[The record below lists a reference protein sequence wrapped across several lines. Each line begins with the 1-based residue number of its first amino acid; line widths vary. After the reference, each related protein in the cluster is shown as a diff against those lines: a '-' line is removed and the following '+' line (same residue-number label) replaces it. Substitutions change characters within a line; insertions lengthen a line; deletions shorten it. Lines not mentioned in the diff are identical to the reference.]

1 MISANAAMPGS
12 YDHLQVALSVLIA
25 ISASYAALDLA
36 GRVTAASGGAR
47 SAWLTGGASAMG
59 IGIWSMHF
67 TGMLAFSLPVPVGYQ
82 WPTVLLSLVAAILAS
97 AFALYVVSRQ
107 KLGLARALT
116 GSLVMGG
123 GIAAMHYIGMA
134 AMRLAAVARF
144 APLLVTLS
152 VVLAIVFSFAAL
164 MLAFDLREETRWTP
178 SRKIA
183 SASVMGTAVSAMH
196 YTGMASASFI
206 PLPVSPDLSLAVS
219 ISALGTVGIGSV
231 TLMVLGLA
239 VFMCS
244 VDRRLAAQTN
254 ELERRVI
261 ERTSQ
266 LTAANDA
273 LTDSEERFRKLVEAL
288 PDAILVHSEEKIVF
302 INPFGTKLL
311 GAQQAEQ
318 LIGKDISEIH
328 HPDYL
333 AAVRRRMRDC
343 HQTGVASPP
352 MEHVL
357 ISLDGSFVQVE
368 STAIPIP
375 WEGSTTIEVVI
386 RDIRERKRTEEEREE
401 KFHQIADNIQ
411 EIFWMVD
418 APTKQ
423 AVYVNPAFEQI
434 TGRTCASLQE
444 APLSYREIIHPDD
457 RARVLSQ
464 LDEAQ
469 RTGKFDE
476 HFRITRADGIIRWV
490 GAQGFPIRD
499 AQGNIYRL
507 AGVVQDITERK
518 QAEEALLRLAAI
530 VESTDDAI
538 ISKDLNGVITS
549 WNAAAQRIF
558 GYTEGEAV
566 GQPIAI
572 IIPPELLNEETRILR
587 RLRAG
592 EHIQHYETTR
602 VTQQGK
608 RVDVS
613 LTISPMKDSEGRVV
627 GVSKIA
633 RDITERKRAEEALQR
648 SEAEAQARA
657 EELAVILDAVP
668 GMALI
673 ARDPACRKI
682 TGSRVAYELLRLPYG
697 ANISKSAPEGERPSN
712 FRIIKDGRE
721 LSPRELPVQKAA
733 ATGQEVRDSEITLV
747 FDDGR
752 SRDIFGNAVPLLD
765 QKGEVRGAV
774 GVFVDITERKR
785 AEEALR
791 ESEDRYRDLVEHS
804 QDLLCTHD
812 LEGKLLSCNPAP
824 ARILG
829 YEVAEMLEIPMRELI
844 VPEFREQF
852 DQYLARV
859 KTNGA
864 DKGVMAVITR
874 TGERKIWEYNNTL
887 RTEGVPSPIVRGMA
901 HDITERK
908 KAEREL
914 RASEERFRQL
924 AENIREAFYLTDAKS
939 YRLLYVSPA
948 YEQVWG
954 RTCQSLYEAPDSF
967 LDAIHPDDR
976 EAVRQAFV
984 NRFPFAHEYRVVRP
998 DGTVRWIWDRRF
1010 PIHDTKGQVYRF
1022 AGIAEDITERKQAE
1036 QALRESQAEL
1046 ARVLRIATMGEL
1058 TASIAHEINQP
1069 LTAIVTNGNFGLR
1082 ELARAVPDFKGLRE
1096 TMAEIVNDGTRAS
1109 AVISRIRGLVNKASP
1124 QMERLDVNKVIREV
1138 LALTDNEL
1146 RRGGAT
1152 VQTELAADVPT
1163 VLGDRV
1169 QLQQVMLN
1177 LIINGIEAMGMITDR
1192 PRELFIKSAKHT
1204 DGVLVQVQDSGKGID
1219 PEHADR
1225 IFEPFF
1231 TTKPEGMGMGLSIS
1245 RSIVESHGGRLW
1257 AESGSEG
1264 ALFQFTLPT
1273 SADGVS

>member
-1 MISANAAMPGS
+1 MISANAVMTGS

-36 GRVTAASGGAR
+36 GRVTAASGVAR

-82 WPTVLLSLVAAILAS
+82 WPTVLLSLMAAILAS

-134 AMRLAAVARF
+134 AMRLAAVTRF

-164 MLAFDLREETRWTP
+164 MLAFDLREETRGTP

-196 YTGMASASFI
+196 YTGMASASFM
-206 PLPVSPDLSLAVS
+206 PSAVAPDLSHAVS
-219 ISALGTVGIGSV
+219 ISTLGTAGIGSV
-231 TLMVLGLA
+231 TLVVLGLT

-266 LTAANDA
+266 LTAANDT
-273 LTDSEERFRKLVEAL
+273 LTESEERFRKLVEAL
-288 PDAILVHSEEKIVF
+288 PDAIFVVSEDRIVF
-302 INPFGTKLL
+302 VNPFGTKLL
-311 GAQQAEQ
+311 GAQQPEQ
-318 LIGKDISEIH
+318 LIGKDISEIVR
-328 HPDYL
+328 PDSL
-333 AAVRRRMRDC
+333 ASIRRRMQDC
-343 HQTGVASPP
+343 YQTGVASPP
-352 MEHVL
+352 KEHAL
-357 ISLDGSFVQVE
+357 ISLDGSSVE
-368 STAIPIP
+368 IESAAIPITWKGAP
-375 WEGSTTIEVVI
+375 AIEAI
-386 RDIRERKRTEEEREE
+386 ARDIRERKRAEERLREYEKAVEGLEEMIVVVDREYRYVLANRAFLNYRGMEREE
-401 KFHQIADNIQ
+401 LLGRLIREVLN
-411 EIFWMVD
+411 EGV
-418 APTKQ
+418 
-423 AVYVNPAFEQI
+423 FETVIKEKLDECFQGKVV
-434 TGRTCASLQE
+434 TYEMKYRYPKLGERDLF
-444 APLSYREIIHPDD
+444 LSYFPIEGPNGVD
-457 RARVLSQ
+457 RAACIL
-464 LDEAQ
+464 
-469 RTGKFDE
+469 
-476 HFRITRADGIIRWV
+476 
-490 GAQGFPIRD
+490 
-499 AQGNIYRL
+499 
-507 AGVVQDITERK
+507 QDVTERK
-518 QAEEALLRLAAI
+518 RAEEELRQAQTRTESVLESVAYTHILFDRGWHYLYVNRAAVRAIGRPREQILGRTLWELYPDI
-530 VESTDDAI
+530 V
-538 ISKDLNGVITS
+538 G
-549 WNAAAQRIF
+549 
-558 GYTEGEAV
+558 TELERQYRRAMEERLPV
-566 GQPIAI
+566 AFDFHYPTTNTWWENRFYPA
-572 IIPPELLNEETRILR
+572 PEGPSVFATN
-587 RLRAG
+587 
-592 EHIQHYETTR
+592 
-602 VTQQGK
+602 
-608 RVDVS
+608 
-613 LTISPMKDSEGRVV
+613 
-627 GVSKIA
+627 
-633 RDITERKRAEEALQR
+633 ITERKRAEEALQR
-648 SEAEAQARA
+648 SEAEARARA

-844 VPEFREQF
+844 APEFREQF

-1022 AGIAEDITERKQAE
+1022 AGIAEAITERKQAE

-1046 ARVLRIATMGEL
+1046 ARVLRIATM
-1058 TASIAHEINQP
+1058 
-1069 LTAIVTNGNFGLR
+1069 V
-1082 ELARAVPDFKGLRE
+1082 
-1096 TMAEIVNDGTRAS
+1096 
-1109 AVISRIRGLVNKASP
+1109 
-1124 QMERLDVNKVIREV
+1124 
-1138 LALTDNEL
+1138 
-1146 RRGGAT
+1146 
-1152 VQTELAADVPT
+1152 
-1163 VLGDRV
+1163 
-1169 QLQQVMLN
+1169 
-1177 LIINGIEAMGMITDR
+1177 
-1192 PRELFIKSAKHT
+1192 
-1204 DGVLVQVQDSGKGID
+1204 
-1219 PEHADR
+1219 
-1225 IFEPFF
+1225 
-1231 TTKPEGMGMGLSIS
+1231 
-1245 RSIVESHGGRLW
+1245 
-1257 AESGSEG
+1257 
-1264 ALFQFTLPT
+1264 
-1273 SADGVS
+1273 